1 MKKKIFLILSLVAA
15 AALIYSSCTK
25 DDSDVIENL
34 ATIEVTPDVVF
45 FSPGLTQQF
54 TATGTFLDG
63 TTRDI
68 TEEVTWKSKFEDVAT
83 IDEKGLAT
91 GVKKGYTYISASSG
105 FTLGSALANVVAS
118 TEMER
123 NKIIQDYL
131 DNYIGSENPDCG
143 WTGDAASCD
152 PGTITSTSYDKVIQR
167 VNYFRRLCGLHDNI
181 TLKAQYNEKCQIAAL
196 MFRANNTINHYPP
209 PSWLCYDPDG
219 DEAAGK
225 SNIAIGFHTSA
236 AVSAYIDDFG
246 ANNISV
252 GHRRWILYTK
262 ANAMG
267 EGSTIN
273 TEALWVFDHL
283 SQAPAGTPD
292 WVSYPAKGYF
302 PAPLVFDRWSFM
314 MPGATFGSTYV
325 TMKDANGNNVSLNVI
340 DRYTGG
346 GLAGDPAIVWE
357 PSNINTSSN
366 TDVKYTVTISNIGGN
381 VPYTEVTYDVIIVKP
396 VTSKSGEV
404 METEYQRIRR
414 ENPNARVL

>member
-1 MKKKIFLILSLVAA
+1 MKKKFIWILSLLAA
-15 AALIYSSCTK
+15 ALLIYSSCSK
-25 DDSDVIENL
+25 DDNNEIENL
-34 ATIEVTPDVVF
+34 LSIEVTPSEAF
-45 FSPGLTQQF
+45 FAPGTTQQF
-54 TATGTFLDG
+54 KATGTMMDG

-68 TEEVTWKSKFEDVAT
+68 TAEVTWKSRFEDIAT
-83 IDEKGLAT
+83 IDAKGLAT
-91 GVKKGYTYISASSG
+91 GIKKGLTYISAING
-105 FTLGSALANVVAS
+105 LTLGSTPANVVAS

-123 NKIIQDYL
+123 NKMIQDYL

-143 WTGDAASCD
+143 WTGDATTCD
-152 PGTITSTSYDKVIQR
+152 PGTISSASYDKVIQR
-167 VNYFRRLCGLHDNI
+167 VNYFRRLCGLSDNI

-196 MFRANNTINHYPP
+196 MFRANNTISHYPP
-209 PSWLCYDPDG
+209 TTWACYDPDG

-236 AVSAYIDDFG
+236 AVTAYIDDFG
-246 ANNISV
+246 AHNISV

-283 SQAPAGTPD
+283 SQAPDGTPD
-292 WVSYPAKGYF
+292 WVSYPSKGYF

-314 MPGATFGSTYV
+314 MPGATFGSTDV

-366 TDVKYTVTISNIGGN
+366 NDVKYTVTISNIGGN
-381 VPYTEVTYDVIIVKP
+381 VPYNEVTYDVIIVKP
-396 VTSKSGEV
+396 VSSKMGSEI
-404 METEYQRIRR
+404 ETEYERIRR